1 MTKILEE
8 VNFVFKKCIFLSTL
22 LMLTAFHL
30 LISRHNLALYQT
42 GPNIENFFFFP
53 LVTELLTFLIA
64 PLPTLNYN

>member
-30 LISRHNLALYQT
+30 LISRHNLALYQI
-42 GPNIENFFFFP
+42 GPNIENFFFSTSYRTSHLFDCS
-53 LVTELLTFLIA
+53 TSDFEL
-64 PLPTLNYN
+64 